1 MESEGIVTEAAMAAP
16 IDDPGFE
23 GIGVSTWSR
32 WSNDPCYNKKK
43 SKGIK
48 ILEDKNIMI
57 VLNSI
62 LILQ

>member
-32 WSNDPCYNKKK
+32 WSNDPCYKNK
-43 SKGIK
+43 SKDIK

-57 VLNSI
+57 VLNWI
-62 LILQ
+62 LTLQ

>member
-32 WSNDPCYNKKK
+32 WSNDPCYKNKNKD
-43 SKGIK
+43 IK

-57 VLNSI
+57 VLKWI
-62 LILQ
+62 LTLQ